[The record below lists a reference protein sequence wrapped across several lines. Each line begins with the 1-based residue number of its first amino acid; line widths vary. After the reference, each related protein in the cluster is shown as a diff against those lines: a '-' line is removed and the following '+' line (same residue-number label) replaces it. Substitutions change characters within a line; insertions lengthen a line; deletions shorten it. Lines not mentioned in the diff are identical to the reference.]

1 MSLIEEILSVENM
14 NEAIKKVKSNKG
26 ASGIDKMTVDQID
39 AYFNEHRENI
49 INKIMNK
56 SYKPQPVRRVYIPK
70 SNGKLRPLGIPTVVD
85 RVIQHAIAQRLTSI
99 YENVFSDYLYGF
111 RPNKDCHT
119 AMNKVL

>member
-1 MSLIEEILSVENM
+1 
-14 NEAIKKVKSNKG
+14 
-26 ASGIDKMTVDQID
+26 MTINQLD
-39 AYFNEHRENI
+39 AYFYEHKKEI
-49 INKIMNK
+49 INSIMNK
-56 SYKPQPVRRVYIPK
+56 TYKLEPVRIVYIPK
-70 SNGKLRPLGIPTVVD
+70 SKGKLRTLGILTVVD